1 MNHLIFGLMQISSP
15 GYYLT
20 WIFPSGKNCH
30 AVVIPGFK
38 CDSFLWIKVHFLLFE
53 GPAGGGCFLDFLFF
67 YGSAIAVPAVVFPTQ
82 LFFVSI
88 NAGLILMPL
97 IFFQS
102 PKH

>member
-38 CDSFLWIKVHFLLFE
+38 CVVGTDTTVVGIHYLISKYYYGHRLDINRLQTSIVHF
-53 GPAGGGCFLDFLFF
+53 CT
-67 YGSAIAVPAVVFPTQ
+67 YT
-82 LFFVSI
+82 
-88 NAGLILMPL
+88 
-97 IFFQS
+97 
-102 PKH
+102 

>member
-38 CDSFLWIKVHFLLFE
+38 CESYIMPHAYLKNIPIKSDFKRIAFMFLVLVLK
-53 GPAGGGCFLDFLFF
+53 GGSRLNFDRLRCVA
-67 YGSAIAVPAVVFPTQ
+67 YY
-82 LFFVSI
+82 
-88 NAGLILMPL
+88 
-97 IFFQS
+97 
-102 PKH
+102 

>member
-38 CDSFLWIKVHFLLFE
+38 CDSSAMVLQVSSHGRNKPYLGNKTNMTGGDYYNYFLTLQHNVAEAPI
-53 GPAGGGCFLDFLFF
+53 
-67 YGSAIAVPAVVFPTQ
+67 
-82 LFFVSI
+82 
-88 NAGLILMPL
+88 
-97 IFFQS
+97 
-102 PKH
+102 